1 MIKVPVTSAAVDV
14 PKLAYVTTAVTT
26 EPAVALA
33 GSATVV
39 LTSANGAIV
48 AVTVETLLVGVGSGV
63 LLVIVA
69 WLVVC
74 SVWLVVLLTL
84 TTKLIVVVPTLK
96 LTAVAVIPVVLVTKL
111 NEPLAL
117 LALINLMLPGNTSA
131 TVTVPAALGPALTML
146 ST

>member
-1 MIKVPVTSAAVDV
+1 MIKVPVTSPAVEV
-14 PKLAYVTTAVTT
+14 PKLAYVTVAVTT
-26 EPAVALA
+26 APAVALA

-63 LLVIVA
+63 LLVIEA

-84 TTKLIVVVPTLK
+84 TTKTTVVVPTFK
-96 LTAVAVIPVVLVTKL
+96 LTAVAVMPAVLVTKL

-117 LALINLMLPGNTSA
+117 LALIRLMLPGNTSA
-131 TVTVPAALGPALTML
+131 TVTVPAALGPALTMV

>member
-1 MIKVPVTSAAVDV
+1 MIKVPVTSPAVEV
-14 PKLAYVTTAVTT
+14 PKLAYVTVAVTT
-26 EPAVALA
+26 APAVALA

-39 LTSANGAIV
+39 LTSANGASV

-63 LLVIVA
+63 LLVIEA

-84 TTKLIVVVPTLK
+84 TTKTTVVVPTFK
-96 LTAVAVIPVVLVTKL
+96 LTAVAVMPAVLVTKL

-117 LALINLMLPGNTSA
+117 LALIRLMLPGNTSA
-131 TVTVPAALGPALTML
+131 TVTVPAALGPALTMV

>member
-14 PKLAYVTTAVTT
+14 PKLAYVTVAVTT
-26 EPAVALA
+26 APAVAFA
-33 GSATVV
+33 GITTVV

-48 AVTVETLLVGVGSGV
+48 AVTVEMLLVGVGSGV
-63 LLVIVA
+63 VLVISA

-84 TTKLIVVVPTLK
+84 TTKTTVVVPTFK
-96 LTAVAVIPVVLVTKL
+96 LAAVAVMPAVLVTSV

-117 LALINLMLPGNTSA
+117 LALISLMLPGNTSV
-131 TVTVPAALGPALTML
+131 TVTLAAALGPALTMV